1 MANSSASSAASR
13 HHHHHHNLSINPS
26 SQIFKDVQ
34 GSDNPVPL
42 SPQWLLPK
50 TGESKTGMGTGVCS
64 PNWHLSNRDGEET
77 LETLKTKDGF
87 RPSMLEMES
96 GRHDRWRDEERDALP
111 SVRKDRWRNGDRE
124 FGDNRK
130 DRWDNVGTKSFGDSR
145 RGPSDR
151 WTDSG
156 NRDAGTDQRRE
167 SKWNLRWGPDD
178 KETEIARNRW
188 DESGK
193 DGESLREKGISLPSG
208 HGKER
213 EGDRYRPWRPSQSR
227 GRGEPLQNQ
236 STPNKQVPA
245 FSHNRGRGENAPTF
259 SAGRGRLNTVGSF
272 FSSASTQSHPPGV
285 PSDKRESGYAEPSH
299 LRYSRM
305 KLLDVYRMEDIES
318 YEKFPDDFIVVPSL
332 TCEKPSEPLALC
344 APDSEEVIILKA
356 IEKGEVV
363 SSGAPQISNDGPTG
377 RNPVDY
383 SQSRRI
389 RPVGSR
395 EDMSYAAEESKDGS
409 ADTSKT
415 YPDKF
420 RPEGFQEGNLT
431 MRKAEE
437 GSVMQENNNI
447 QSISPR
453 PPLSVGERSS
463 RISHDWNDP
472 SADVRMKN
480 SDTAWAPPKGL
491 LNNVMNLPHSKG
503 ESRWPISE
511 EPILRK
517 HPSSV
522 LDREHEA
529 RKLLPSSVEALSLY
543 YKDPQGHIQGPF
555 SGSDIIGWF
564 EAGYFGIDLPVRLAS
579 APLDSPFS
587 LLGDVMPHL
596 RAKSGPPP
604 GFADAKQS
612 ELVNAAGRP
621 TFPGLGNVHPGVR
634 EADMMRNDPLYKH
647 VSATEAENRFVESLM
662 SGVLNSSAQG
672 VQGYAGNNS
681 VGFSLPVADAGN
693 DAYLLAK
700 KLALEQQRS
709 LPGPYSFWSGRDAA
723 NVMPGSE
730 SISEPARQPAHS
742 PSSNLPSML
751 QGVDR
756 LTPAVNNPLSA
767 WSHLP
772 AQSGMGSHQNK
783 VDLPLAQSFQTQAPL
798 GIQPQ
803 RPQAQNSPLAGLL
816 GQPIENN
823 CAGILPLEMM
833 LASGLPQDPQ
843 TLNLVQQQLLLQL
856 NSQTLVSSQQQQ
868 QQQLLLLEKILLL
881 KHQKQQ
887 EEQQQMLRQQQQLLS
902 QVLSEQ
908 QRLGESSYG
917 QLQPSFDAL
926 RFQQSRDMPQICQ
939 QMPLPSITT
948 QDSSQNVATP
958 ELSPMHLQHQMF
970 GLDNSR
976 INQGTTIP
984 DQIDDIHEKDLQS
997 ASGAYEKTVSDSLYL
1012 ETPAFASGFEA
1023 DPNVE
1028 EKSDESYQ
1036 IALNTG
1042 SFGNQG
1048 ESASVLAPEICE
1060 TEVPKEHAKGVNVDA
1075 DVQQEVAGN
1084 EVFEARKISEKKS
1097 KKQRASKQSSKQ
1109 GKGTSKASLQET
1121 KQLVVESAD
1130 ASETK
1135 SKDQKSADSSVDKID
1150 SQPIQSNTVPSTS
1163 LVSCSETDSQEGE
1176 SCANESSIQD
1186 TQAQPGRA
1194 WKPAPG
1200 FKPKS
1205 LLEIQ
1210 MEEQRRAQA
1219 EALVPKAPVS
1229 VSSVGLATPWAGIV
1243 ANADP
1248 RIPKEAHVESDIP
1261 EASVVKSEKIPAQ
1274 GKKSHLHDLLAEEGL
1289 EKSKEKQR
1297 EAVEMISSN
1306 SFVQSTATHTD
1317 SLEDDNFIEAKETK
1331 RSRKKSA
1338 KAKNSCA
1345 KSAAPVPTVDPS
1357 ITSSSIDKGKSSRV
1371 MQQEKE
1377 VLPAV
1382 PSGPSLGDFVFW
1394 KGEADVNNPPPAPAW
1409 STDSKK
1415 FAKPASLRD
1424 ILKEQEKTS
1433 SSKPLIPVPISQKS
1447 PPFQAASQSSGLSWS
1462 TSASSPPSKAV
1473 SSVKTH
1479 SQASPQTKY
1488 NGDDDLFW
1496 GPVDQST
1503 QVSKQGDFPH
1513 LTGQKSRG
1521 TKTTPRKANAD
1532 SSLNRQKSAVGVGS
1546 ADRVLSSP
1554 IVPQSLPK
1562 GKKDAVIAHTEAND
1576 FRDWCRN
1583 ECIRL
1588 LGSEDTSVLEF
1599 CLKLPRSEAE
1609 TLLTE
1614 NLGSVD
1620 RDRKFIDRFLNYKDF
1635 LPAEVLDMAFRSGS
1649 GSGLGSSQGENDSLA
1664 SASENDGFSKAG
1676 GGKKKGKKGKKVSPS
1691 VLGFNVVSNR
1701 IMMGEIQT
1709 IDD

>member
-1 MANSSASSAASR
+1 
-13 HHHHHHNLSINPS
+13 
-26 SQIFKDVQ
+26 
-34 GSDNPVPL
+34 
-42 SPQWLLPK
+42 
-50 TGESKTGMGTGVCS
+50 
-64 PNWHLSNRDGEET
+64 
-77 LETLKTKDGF
+77 
-87 RPSMLEMES
+87 MLDMES
-96 GRHDRWRDEERDALP
+96 GRHDRWHDEERDALP

-124 FGDNRK
+124 FGDDRK
-130 DRWDNVGTKSFGDSR
+130 DRWDNVGTRSFGDSR

-151 WTDSG
+151 WTDLGS
-156 NRDAGTDQRRE
+156 RDAGTDQRRE
-167 SKWNLRWGPDD
+167 KKWNLRWGPDD
-178 KETEIARNRW
+178 KETEITRNRW
-188 DESGK
+188 DESGN
-193 DGESLREKGISLPSG
+193 DGESLHEKGMSLPSG

-227 GRGEPLQNQ
+227 GRLEPLQ
-236 STPNKQVPA
+236 SAPNKQVPV
-245 FSHNRGRGENAPTF
+245 FSYNRGRGENAPTF

-305 KLLDVYRMEDIES
+305 KLLDVYRMADIES
-318 YEKFPDDFIVVPSL
+318 YEKFLDDFIEMPSL
-332 TCEKPSEPLALC
+332 TCGKPSEPLALC
-344 APDSEEVIILKA
+344 APDSEEVTILKA

-409 ADTSKT
+409 AETSKT

-431 MRKAEE
+431 LRKAEE

-447 QSISPR
+447 QSISPCR
-453 PPLSVGERSS
+453 PLSVGDRSS
-463 RISHDWNDP
+463 RISHGWNDHL
-472 SADVRMKN
+472 ADVRMKN
-480 SDTAWAPPKGL
+480 SDATWAPPKGL
-491 LNNVMNLPHSKG
+491 VNNVMNLPHSKG

-517 HPSSV
+517 QPSSV
-522 LDREHEA
+522 LDREQEA
-529 RKLLPSSVEALSLY
+529 RKLLPSSAEALSIY

-564 EAGYFGIDLPVRLAS
+564 EAGYFGIDLPVRLSS
-579 APLDSPFS
+579 APLDSPFL

-596 RAKSGPPP
+596 RAKSGPPS
-604 GFADAKQS
+604 GFADAKQNEFVS
-612 ELVNAAGRP
+612 VAGRP
-621 TFPGLGNVHPGVR
+621 TFPDLGNVHPGFR
-634 EADMMRNDPLYKH
+634 EVDMIRNDPMYKH

-672 VQGYAGNNS
+672 AGVQGYAGNNS
-681 VGFSLPVADAGN
+681 VGLSLPVADAGN
-693 DAYLLAK
+693 DVYLLAK
-700 KLALEQQRS
+700 KLALEQQNS

-730 SISEPARQPAHS
+730 SMSEPARS
-742 PSSNLPSML
+742 PSSGLPSML

-756 LTPAVNNPLSA
+756 LSPAVNNPLSA
-767 WSHLP
+767 WSHFS
-772 AQSGMGSHQNK
+772 AQSGVGSHQNK
-783 VDLPLAQSFQTQAPL
+783 VDLPLAQSFQTQSPL

-803 RPQAQNSPLAGLL
+803 RPQGQNSPLAGLL

-843 TLNLVQQQLLLQL
+843 TLNLLQQQLVLQL

-887 EEQQQMLRQQQQLLS
+887 EEQQQMLWQQQQLLS

-908 QRLGESSYG
+908 QRMGELSYG

-939 QMPLPSITT
+939 HIPLPSITT
-948 QDSSQNVATP
+948 QDSCQNVATP
-958 ELSPMHLQHQMF
+958 ELSSLHLQHQMF

-976 INQGTTIP
+976 INLGTASP
-984 DQIDDIHEKDLQS
+984 DQINDIHEKDLQS
-997 ASGAYEKTVSDSLYL
+997 ASGAYEKTVPDSLYS
-1012 ETPAFASGFEA
+1012 ETSVFASGCEA
-1023 DPNVE
+1023 APNVE

-1036 IALNTG
+1036 STG

-1048 ESASVLAPEICE
+1048 ESASVLAPAICE
-1060 TEVPKEHAKGVNVDA
+1060 TEVPLPKEHAKGVNVEA
-1075 DVQQEVAGN
+1075 DVQQEVSGN

-1109 GKGTSKASLQET
+1109 GKGTSKASLQEI
-1121 KQLVVESAD
+1121 KQLVAVNAD
-1130 ASETK
+1130 TSKTK
-1135 SKDQKSADSSVDKID
+1135 SKDQNSADSSVDKID
-1150 SQPIQSNTVPSTS
+1150 SQPIKSNPITSTS
-1163 LVSCSETDSQEGE
+1163 LVSDTDSYEGE
-1176 SCANESSIQD
+1176 SCANESSVQD

-1210 MEEQRRAQA
+1210 MEEQRRAHA

-1248 RIPKEAHVESDIP
+1248 SIPKEAHVESNIP

-1274 GKKSHLHDLLAEEGL
+1274 GKKSHLHDLLAGEGL
-1289 EKSKEKQR
+1289 AKSKEKER

-1306 SFVQSTATHTD
+1306 SLVQSTATHTD
-1317 SLEDDNFIEAKETK
+1317 SLEEDNFIEAKETK

-1345 KSAAPVPTVDPS
+1345 KTTAPVPTVDPS

-1394 KGEADVNNPPPAPAW
+1394 KGEAAVNNPPPAPAW

-1433 SSKPLIPVPISQKS
+1433 SSQPLIPVPISQKS

-1462 TSASSPPSKAV
+1462 ISASSPPSKAV

-1479 SQASPQTKY
+1479 SQASSQTKY

-1496 GPVDQST
+1496 GSVDQST

-1513 LTGQKSRG
+1513 LTGQKSWG

-1532 SSLNRQKSAVGVGS
+1532 SSLNRQKSAVTVGS

-1554 IVPQSLPK
+1554 VVPQSLPK
-1562 GKKDAVIAHTEAND
+1562 GKKDVIAHTEAND

-1583 ECIRL
+1583 ECVRL

-1614 NLGSVD
+1614 NLRSVD

-1649 GSGLGSSQGENDSLA
+1649 GSGLGSSQRENDNLA
-1664 SASENDGFSKAG
+1664 SANENDGFSKAG